1 MTRACTAARSV
12 SLDSLSPDGVFRVA
26 TAVQE
31 IMTAL
36 NGAVSEEDEIVA
48 IIKVVIK
55 LINFNGH

>member
-1 MTRACTAARSV
+1 
-12 SLDSLSPDGVFRVA
+12 LSPDGVFRVA